1 MENNSTMGFSQ
12 SKNIT
17 WYHAMTVARGLMKG
31 ESAKLLIMKDGV
43 VVQGNCPGGIGFNS
57 DDISYVEIVYVSGSK
72 MVIKDEKKIKGP
84 HTNPYH
90 MLAGRPNVEGIP
102 VKTYE
107 STDTTINLYFDREA
121 YKPLEAKT
129 ITLINAGKRILAL
142 FIINDSVMRF

>member
-1 MENNSTMGFSQ
+1 MDVSHKMGFSQ
-12 SKNIT
+12 SRNIT
-17 WYHAMTVARGLMKG
+17 WFHAKGGPDLMKG

-43 VVQGNCPGGIGFNS
+43 VVQGNCIGGIGFNS
-57 DDISYVEIVYVSGSK
+57 EDISYVEIVYVSGSK

-90 MLAGRPNVEGIP
+90 MLAVIPSIEVIP
-102 VKTYE
+102 VKTYV

-129 ITLINAGKRILAL
+129 ITLINAGKKILAV
-142 FIINDSVMRF
+142 FNINDSEMRF